1 MSGRGPGSRAGRS
14 LTAFGAYG
22 LVMGVG
28 LFAAPDL
35 TLDLLR
41 TARTSEH
48 WVRLLGA
55 TAMLLGTY
63 YIVAGRAEVRALI
76 RASLW
81 GRIALATAFVVLV
94 VTGIAPVLLLGI
106 AGNEM
111 LGVLWTTLALRA
123 DAAADADVGTGAG
136 IGAGASARA
145 SDRAGAAR

>member
-1 MSGRGPGSRAGRS
+1 
-14 LTAFGAYG
+14 
-22 LVMGVG
+22 MGCG
-28 LFAAPDL
+28 LFAVPDL

-41 TARTSEH
+41 TARTTEH

-55 TAMLLGTY
+55 TAMLLGSY
-63 YIVAGRAEVRALI
+63 YIVAGRAEVRVLI

-94 VTGIAPVLLLGI
+94 VAGIAPVLLLGI

-123 DAAADADVGTGAG
+123 DARADSGTGAG
-136 IGAGASARA
+136 TDPRDSARE
-145 SDRAGAAR
+145 GAAR